1 MPGITPPDSTGTG
14 ASYRVELVNVQIGT
28 LTISGGNASVS
39 ITEPMPAFM
48 QVVRIWLEPGGH
60 VLYDNGTRPAVDL
73 TPGTYQVRATLR
85 AAPRSDIYG
94 SAADL
99 TLRCG
104 GSPAA
109 TITLRVPD
117 PREWGLRADIYRVTP
132 GGPLPWPPFEGA
144 AYTYRGTWS
153 VGAINF
159 WADLASNPVA
169 LRAPYF
175 SWVQTNGIPPKWVA
189 YWYDPTATSWSWWG
203 VRYTG
208 RLYVPWSD
216 IRVGL
221 WADDAVYVRLCS
233 INPSNWLPGPS
244 WFRRVSGT
252 CSGAPGEYDVEV
264 GYLQSI
270 GGTLL
275 IFIIGPGVGNDA
287 YIPTIDG
294 AWHCSNFNWSTGRC
308 NVAWSFVPA
317 SAGVPHFVGT
327 NYMPSLTVDG
337 GGTPLP

>member
-14 ASYRVELVNVQIGT
+14 TSYTVELVNVQIGT
-28 LTISGGNASVS
+28 LTVSGGITWAS
-39 ITEPMPAFM
+39 ITEPMPGFM
-48 QVVRIWLEPGGH
+48 QVVRIRLEPGGH
-60 VLYDNGTRPAVDL
+60 VLYDNGSRPAAVL
-73 TPGTYQVRATLR
+73 GPGTYQVYATLR
-85 AAPRSDIYG
+85 AAPRSDVYG

-117 PREWGLRADIYRVTP
+117 PREWGLRVDIYRWTSAT
-132 GGPLPWPPFEGA
+132 WPPFEGA

-189 YWYDPTATSWSWWG
+189 YWIGTPWTYWG

-221 WADDAVYVRLCS
+221 WVDDAVYVRLCS

-252 CSGAPGEYDVEV
+252 CGAPGVYDVEV

-275 IFIIGPGVGNDA
+275 IFIIGPGAGNDA

-308 NVAWSFVPA
+308 NVAWSFRPE
-317 SAGVPHFVGT
+317 SAGVPHFRGT
-327 NYMPSLTVDG
+327 NYTPSTTNDG
-337 GGTPLP
+337 GGSPLP